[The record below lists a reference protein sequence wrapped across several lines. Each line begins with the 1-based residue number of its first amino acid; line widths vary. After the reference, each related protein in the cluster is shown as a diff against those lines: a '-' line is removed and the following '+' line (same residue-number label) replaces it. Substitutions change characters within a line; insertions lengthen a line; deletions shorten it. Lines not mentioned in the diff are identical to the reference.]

1 MDATPHGIPST
12 PSSDDILDLC
22 LFAGVLVLK
31 NGGETYR
38 AEETMVRMAMA
49 SGVQE
54 AHGFATPTGVFL
66 SCVTAEGVKTRVQ
79 RIAARTVDLSKVA
92 AVNEISRCYVD
103 GRMTAAEAFRQLKR
117 VETAP
122 FPYGDGLAHLA
133 AGATSASFALLFGG
147 SWPDFGPA
155 FAAGLVANV
164 ALKLVERLFAMR
176 FVAEAVAAFFSAL
189 TTVLAFAAGWGA
201 DRDAILIGALMPFV
215 PGVALTNAV
224 RDVMAGDLV
233 SGLARGAEAALTAL
247 AVAAGVALLLGLV
260 AE

>member
-1 MDATPHGIPST
+1 MDAMPHGTQLT

-22 LFAGVLVLK
+22 LFAGALVLK

-38 AEETMVRMAMA
+38 AEETMVRMAIA
-49 SGVQE
+49 SGVRE

-66 SCVTAEGVKTRVQ
+66 SCVTAEGVRTRVR

-92 AVNEISRCYVD
+92 AVNEISRRYEAGSLSV
-103 GRMTAAEAFRQLKR
+103 AEAFRQLQE
-117 VETAP
+117 VEAAP
-122 FPYGDGLAHLA
+122 FPYSDGLQHLA

-147 SWPDFGPA
+147 SWPDAGPA
-155 FAAGLVANV
+155 FAAGFVANV
-164 ALKLVERLFAMR
+164 ALKLVERLFAVR

-189 TTVLAFAAGWGA
+189 AAVLAVAVGWGA

-260 AE
+260 AG